1 MIRTKVYK
9 CPKCGSILV
18 MPSDNFFEQQV
29 LCTVCKGKMIGLSD
43 DFDLSELI
51 SADVEEA

>member
-1 MIRTKVYK
+1 MIHTKVYK

-18 MPSDNFFEQQV
+18 MPSDNIFELQI

-51 SADVEEA
+51 SGDVEEA